1 MRTFCVVQEEKAELR
16 AENYLLSKEK
26 SSVHLQLCGKESR
39 EQAYLVQIEHL
50 RRELSECRQRLGG
63 NDDGR
68 QTGGVT
74 GRQAVRLFRY
84 LFC

>member
-50 RRELSECRQRLGG
+50 RAELSDCKQRLSAVDTG
-63 NDDGR
+63 NVSG
-68 QTGGVT
+68 
-74 GRQAVRLFRY
+74 
-84 LFC
+84 

>member
-1 MRTFCVVQEEKAELR
+1 M
-16 AENYLLSKEK
+16 
-26 SSVHLQLCGKESR
+26 HLQLCGKESR

-63 NDDGR
+63 GDDR
-68 QTGGVT
+68 QAGGVT